1 MGKSDDTTPTTPFL
15 GRNDNT
21 LPEGDGPDAPF
32 DKHTSTLTKR
42 DVIQCGELTPVDAF
56 QVPAPPPSQLA
67 GLHRHPKELR
77 ALNSLLDSRL
87 YAATPASIAAAYTPN
102 DFEILGAC
110 FRKEVEVFLHEL
122 NGIHSFKPD
131 PFFYRTEDLF
141 GSASDDF
148 VEVVTGDSSVLNDT
162 TDEGPIPAPVFNRD
176 PAPHLSVHGP
186 PITIN
191 TSRPSAI
198 TRLLPSAS
206 IAPRAAAHSSS
217 SRLAAMF
224 SRTDPVSTTR
234 QPEGGPPDDDGSDN
248 GDDNDPRRRPGRQPR
263 QPGLP
268 PRQPA
273 SQSAAGTPT
282 PSSVKIGEAHFDHK
296 LKIEIVP
303 TWNGDT
309 TTLARWIL
317 RVNAISKKSPTVA
330 TQLGTIVPQRLTSDA
345 ETWYYSL
352 RDHERATCEIG
363 WQEIRDAIGNHFM
376 NRAWVEKTRR
386 QAMAIR
392 FRDTTHP
399 RETPSQYF
407 IRKQEL
413 LELVYEYSD
422 AEIIAEVM
430 AGAPH
435 SWKTLLTPRLY
446 ETTREFQDAIRE
458 HEDDLLEAEPPRN
471 KFSRWTPRF
480 ASADHTMTEATANAI
495 GFSPSLPKPSFP
507 KDDTNVSKRTPPD
520 EKGARSDIASQT
532 TGRTTYQTHTGPL
545 KMNVEAYVVK
555 GMTAPFILG
564 NDFADHSRIVPVQNS
579 LVPGMEDENG
589 HAFSVS
595 YADTSNTKTG
605 LRQRRL
611 QLIKKRHAH
620 KLKDPYVRV
629 QDRIVIPPKSSRLV
643 SVSAKFPTQDGS
655 LYVEK
660 IFNSPRN
667 GDDVYAAPDTLITK
681 LNSSLHISNFS
692 DSTLTLEKGQ
702 ATVDVSEEVIGDQRT
717 RLLEVLG
724 RNVKAFSLDG
734 RLGMTDTTCTIP
746 LRPGSKEVSLP
757 PFPGS
762 PAKREVMDKQMDTWL
777 RLEVIEP
784 SKSPWGAPG
793 FIVYRNGKPRMVI
806 DYRKLNEMT
815 IPDEFPL
822 PKQEDIM
829 NALSGAQWLST
840 MDALSGFTQVLIQE
854 EDRPKTAFRTHRG
867 LHQFRR
873 MPFGLRNGPSIF
885 QRIMQNVLAPYL
897 WVYALVYIDDI
908 VIYSKTFDEHVG
920 HVDRVLTAVADA
932 GITLSPAKCHFAYR
946 SLMLLGQK
954 VSRLGLSTH
963 KDKVDAI
970 IQLAEPKNLHELQT
984 FLGMMVYF
992 SAYVPFYAWIAAP
1005 LFQLQRKDSGWHWT
1019 AIHQEAFDL
1028 CKQVLTQAPIRAHPM
1043 QGLPYRVYTDAC
1055 DYGLAGILQ
1064 QVQPIQIKDL
1074 QGTLTEISKNNSD
1087 VPKPG
1092 KWSNSFEDTT
1102 VHIERVIAYWSRILK
1117 SSERNY
1123 SPTEREALALKES
1136 LIKFQSLI
1144 EGEQIFGIT
1153 DHAALTWS
1161 KTFQNVNRR
1170 LLTWGTVFAAYP
1182 GLRIIHRAG
1191 RIHSNVDPI
1200 SRLRRRIPMQEGPIT
1215 TDNVSLTLGDQINDP
1230 LKNAFSELGE
1240 RFEEKLLS
1248 VASKYANSV
1257 HPYSTSSEPLTVSVE
1272 LIDSDAQESQ
1282 VPALSYIASTRTSL
1296 IVGLSDK
1303 EVERWRSGY
1312 LKDNYF
1318 SNIIR
1323 TLTSADD
1330 KSQETYSHYFR
1341 SQDGLLYFEDWNGSS
1356 RLCVP
1361 NSLQTEVMAE
1371 SHNVITEG
1379 AHAGYHRTYNRVA
1392 STYYWPRMSRDVR
1405 RYVSTCDLCQ
1415 KAKPRRHAPIGLLRP
1430 IPIPS
1435 RPFEVVT
1442 MDFIPELPTS
1452 NGFDNVLVIVDKLTK
1467 YGLFIP
1473 TTTNITEKET
1483 ADLFF
1488 KHVVTHYG
1496 LPRQVITDR
1505 DARWRNDFWKQLCS
1519 NMGMVRALT
1528 TAHHPQA
1535 DGQTEVLNQH
1545 LEIALRS
1552 YINPQRDDWSNHLDA
1567 LALSYNTTP
1576 HTATTFPPSYLLYG
1590 FLPMTRSTV
1599 IHSSDSVTRPHATD
1613 AIHDTANQMSAEFQT
1628 YRLQAQRALRL
1639 GQLQQERSYNKGR
1652 LQTEY
1657 KVGDFVVINPHSL
1670 DLLRKETGRGKKL
1683 LMKYDGPFEVLQ
1695 RISPVTYRLRLPASY
1710 KIHPIINIAHLEAY
1724 TPSPEEFGTRPVKKM
1739 NRADFETLPEEEV
1752 EIIIGETWKKARN
1765 GRRIKLYRTRFIDGE
1780 DRWLT
1785 RNELR
1790 NAPEVLADWDMKNT
1804 TDSYQPRADNMS
1816 DSADIHRT
1824 NKESEPLVSSPLLPL
1839 DNGQPLAVHDD
1850 RVRQS
1855 ERIRK
1860 PSRRARG
1867 EI

>member
-1 MGKSDDTTPTTPFL
+1 MGKSDAQTHDDVPPTTPPL
-15 GRNDNT
+15 GRNNDP
-21 LPEGDGPDAPF
+21 LPQNSDPDVPF
-32 DKHTSTLTKR
+32 DTRISTLSR
-42 DVIQCGELTPVDAF
+42 RSVLQCGELNPVDAF
-56 QVPAPPPSQLA
+56 QVPAPPPIHFA
-67 GLHRHPKELR
+67 GLHRSEDYLPACLPIPILKKEDVLRVRANIAYANGHTYMQHDALRYNTARTLSREERSSIFPREAKTLDNLLKHPW
-77 ALNSLLDSRL
+77 SLLDSRL
-87 YAATPASIAAAYTPN
+87 YAATPTHVAAGAYPPSIPIWGRHTQSANLAYTPN

-110 FRKEVEVFLHEL
+110 FRKEVEMFLHEL
-122 NGIHSFKPD
+122 HSVHRFTPD
-131 PFFYRTEDLF
+131 PFFYSTIDLF
-141 GSASDDF
+141 GSPTEDS
-148 VEVVTGDSSVLNDT
+148 VELATGDSSIVNDA
-162 TDEGPIPAPVFNRD
+162 EENSLIAAPDFTRD
-176 PAPHLSVHGP
+176 MAPHLSNSAKPVIP
-186 PITIN
+186 SPSQDMQNAPTTIS

-206 IAPRAAAHSSS
+206 MAPRAAAHSSS
-217 SRLAAMF
+217 SRLAEMF
-224 SRTDPVSTTR
+224 SRTPPVIAR
-234 QPEGGPPDDDGSDN
+234 QPDGGPPDDDGSDN
-248 GDDNDPRRRPGRQPR
+248 GDDSDPRRPRRQPR
-263 QPGLP
+263 QPNLP
-268 PRQPA
+268 FRQPA
-273 SQSAAGTPT
+273 SQSATGTPT
-282 PSSVKIGEAHFDHK
+282 SSSVKTSEAHFDHK

-317 RVNAISKKSPTVA
+317 RINAISKKSPTVA

-352 RDHERATCEIG
+352 RDHERAACETG
-363 WQEIRDAIGNHFM
+363 WQEIRDAIGDHFM

-392 FRDTTHP
+392 FRDSAHS

-446 ETTREFQDAIRE
+446 QTTREFQNAIRE
-458 HEDDLLEAEPPRN
+458 HEDDLLETEPSRN
-471 KFSRWTPRF
+471 RFNRWSPRF
-480 ASADHTMTEATANAI
+480 TSTDHAEASVNAI
-495 GFSPSLPKPSFP
+495 GFSPNLPKPSFP
-507 KDDTNVSKRTPPD
+507 KDDANVSKRTPPD
-520 EKGARSDIASQT
+520 EKGARPCRHCGSGRHWDNEYADTERAQDEYDECYYDLNSDDEEDSGNVTINGFIDIDLFFDTS
-532 TGRTTYQTHTGPL
+532 TGPL

-564 NDFADHSRIVPVQNS
+564 NDFADQYAISIIRSAEGTHLTFADSSRIVPVQNS
-579 LVPGMEDENG
+579 LNSGMKDEDG
-589 HAFSVS
+589 HAFKVS
-595 YADTSNTKTG
+595 YADTSDTKTG

-611 QLIKKRHAH
+611 QLVKKRHAQ
-620 KLKDPYVRV
+620 KLKDPYVRA
-629 QDRIVIPPKSSRLV
+629 QDRTVIPPKSSRLV
-643 SVSAKFPTQDGS
+643 AVSAKFPVQDAS

-667 GDDVYAAPDTLITK
+667 EDDVYAAPDTLITK
-681 LNSSLHISNFS
+681 LHPYLHISNFS

-702 ATVDVSEEVIGDQRT
+702 AVGMARDPSTWLDHQSRFSKERYGHITAHAQLIKQLANPSFPASTPVSSDIKTTRSETSILNTAGLHASELEDDLDADEPLEGGPKTSEGPPEDTPTADFLRTVDVSEELTGDRRT
-717 RLLEVLG
+717 LLLGVLK
-724 RNVKAFSLDG
+724 RNVNAFSLDG
-734 RLGMTDTTCTIP
+734 RLGTTEATCTIP

-762 PAKREVMDKQMDTWL
+762 PAKREVMDKQMNTWL

-854 EDRPKTAFRTHRG
+854 DDRPKTAFRTHRG

-897 WVYALVYIDDI
+897 WIYALVYIDDI
-908 VIYSKTFDEHVG
+908 VIYSKTFEEHVE
-920 HVDRVLTAVADA
+920 HVDRVLAAVADA

-970 IQLAEPKNLHELQT
+970 TQLAEPKNLHELQT
-984 FLGMMVYF
+984 FL
-992 SAYVPFYAWIAAP
+992 AP
-1005 LFQLQRKDSGWHWT
+1005 LFQLQRKDAGWNWT
-1019 AIHQEAFDL
+1019 AVHQEAFDL
-1028 CKQVLTQAPIRAHPM
+1028 CKQVLTQAPIRAHPI

-1055 DYGLAGILQ
+1055 DYGLAAILQ

-1074 QGTLTEISKNNSD
+1074 QVLVTEVSKNASD
-1087 VPKPG
+1087 IPKPG
-1092 KWSNSFEDTT
+1092 TWADSFEDTT

-1117 SSERNY
+1117 SPERNY
-1123 SPTEREALALKES
+1123 SPTEREALALKEG

-1200 SRLRRRIPMQEGPIT
+1200 SRLRRRVPMQEGPIS

-1230 LKNAFSELGE
+1230 LKNAFCEL
-1240 RFEEKLLS
+1240 
-1248 VASKYANSV
+1248 
-1257 HPYSTSSEPLTVSVE
+1257 
-1272 LIDSDAQESQ
+1272 
-1282 VPALSYIASTRTSL
+1282 
-1296 IVGLSDK
+1296 
-1303 EVERWRSGY
+1303 
-1312 LKDNYF
+1312 
-1318 SNIIR
+1318 
-1323 TLTSADD
+1323 
-1330 KSQETYSHYFR
+1330 
-1341 SQDGLLYFEDWNGSS
+1341 
-1356 RLCVP
+1356 
-1361 NSLQTEVMAE
+1361 
-1371 SHNVITEG
+1371 
-1379 AHAGYHRTYNRVA
+1379 
-1392 STYYWPRMSRDVR
+1392 
-1405 RYVSTCDLCQ
+1405 
-1415 KAKPRRHAPIGLLRP
+1415 
-1430 IPIPS
+1430 
-1435 RPFEVVT
+1435 
-1442 MDFIPELPTS
+1442 
-1452 NGFDNVLVIVDKLTK
+1452 
-1467 YGLFIP
+1467 
-1473 TTTNITEKET
+1473 EKET
-1483 ADLFF
+1483 AELFF
-1488 KHVVTHYG
+1488 KHVVTQYG

-1505 DARWRNDFWKQLCS
+1505 DTRWRNDFWKQLCT
-1519 NMGMVRALT
+1519 NMGMV
-1528 TAHHPQA
+1528 Q
-1535 DGQTEVLNQH
+1535 
-1545 LEIALRS
+1545 IALRS
-1552 YINPQRDDWSNHLDA
+1552 YINPQRDNWSSHLDA

-1576 HTATTFPPSYLLYG
+1576 HSATKFPPSYLLYG
-1590 FLPMTRSTV
+1590 FLPMTQSTI
-1599 IHSSDSVTRPHATD
+1599 IHSPSAVTRPRATD
-1613 AIHDTANQMSAEFQT
+1613 SVHDTADQMSAEFET
-1628 YRLQAQRALRL
+1628 YRLQAQQALRL
-1639 GQLQQERSYNKGR
+1639 GQLQQERAYNKGR
-1652 LQTEY
+1652 LQIEF

-1695 RISPVTYRLRLPASY
+1695 RISPVTYRLQS
-1710 KIHPIINIAHLEAY
+1710 Y
-1724 TPSPEEFGTRPVKKM
+1724 TPSPDEFGKRPVKIM

-1752 EIIIGETWKKARN
+1752 ETIIGETWKKARN

-1790 NAPEVLADWDMKNT
+1790 NAPEILADWDMKNT
-1804 TDSYQPRADNMS
+1804 SNSKQPQGNHS
-1816 DSADIHRT
+1816 SHLEDIHT
-1824 NKESEPLVSSPLLPL
+1824 LDKETEPLPSPPPPPL
-1839 DNGQPLAVHDD
+1839 DNADHRVIHDEQP
-1850 RVRQS
+1850 RPIG
-1855 ERIRK
+1855 RIRK

-1867 EI
+1867 ES